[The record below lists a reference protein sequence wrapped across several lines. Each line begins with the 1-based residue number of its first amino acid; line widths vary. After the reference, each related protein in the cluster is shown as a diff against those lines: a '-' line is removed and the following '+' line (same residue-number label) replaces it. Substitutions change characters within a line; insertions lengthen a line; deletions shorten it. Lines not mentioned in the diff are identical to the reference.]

1 MSRIYSLGF
10 FLSSGASD
18 GRSMYSWSSFCIR
31 NGTQARPD
39 SIHTTGSFGKRSP
52 IPLITQFDR
61 LTILYQEKPSAC
73 AVRKRLQ
80 LLKIGSPQFG
90 PEWNDSTRPRSS
102 IARYV
107 LM

>member
-1 MSRIYSLGF
+1 MYSDGF
-10 FLSSGASD
+10 FLSNGASD

-52 IPLITQFDR
+52 MPLMTQLAR
-61 LTILYQEKPSAC
+61 LTMLYQEKPSAC
-73 AVRKRLQ
+73 AFRKRLQ
-80 LLKIGSPQFG
+80 ILKIGSPQFG

-102 IARYV
+102 IAR
-107 LM
+107 